1 MAIYLV
7 FVIIYN
13 DGIMINFCFNQP
25 PHTHSPSFLSPF
37 SLEPNAPSLTHFSV
51 SPSPKKIKK
60 NPLKI
65 SVADISSNFNPILSP
80 RITHRPIGSIGAL
93 LCSRVSILLLRS
105 ARAAV
110 DLFNAFVS
118 GSRSAVLLSFVSL

>member
-1 MAIYLV
+1 MVIYLV

-60 NPLKI
+60 NPLKF

-93 LCSRVSILLLRS
+93 LCSRVCSSDRLALRLICLMLLCP
-105 ARAAV
+105 
-110 DLFNAFVS
+110 DLDRRFC
-118 GSRSAVLLSFVSL
+118 

>member
-93 LCSRVSILLLRS
+93 LCSRVSICSSDRLALRLICLMLLCP
-105 ARAAV
+105 
-110 DLFNAFVS
+110 DLDRRFC
-118 GSRSAVLLSFVSL
+118 